1 MNHSTSLSASLSEL
15 SAELRIQEADHLPV
29 IAAFCRSMGIREIVN
44 RLVPTE
50 MDLDAGTVVIGMIL
64 DTLSGR
70 TPLYRLHEFF
80 KDRDT
85 ELLFGTE
92 IAPAAFND
100 DAVGRVLDRLYDAGT
115 MKIFTEVSLRV
126 CKGFNIRTDRGNFDT
141 TSVNVWGDYSSST
154 AAGKAPH
161 ITYGKSKD
169 KRPDLKQFMFSLL
182 CVEGSIPLVGKVQD
196 GNAADTRLNN
206 EELQRVSELIKAT
219 GTKRED
225 FLYIADCKLVT
236 KENLELLGPNPF
248 VTRLPASYNV
258 HDEAIDRALL
268 DDRWEAVG
276 ALNQTP
282 QSKKRPAAQYTVCE
296 QSIELY
302 GKRYRAI
309 VVHSTSH
316 DKRRLKRIERKLKEA
331 KEIAQQAC
339 AQAAKQNWQCK
350 PDAEA
355 VLRKIERDHEDALWE
370 VRGEVREVKK
380 YARGRPSADGQ
391 RKVKSVSYQ
400 LALTITE
407 NTERVAKFKERAGC
421 FVLLTNTRAPG
432 TACGAQK
439 TYSGR
444 ECLEAYKE
452 QSGVERNFS
461 FLKEPLIVNDVFL
474 KKPERIDALGMVLLF
489 SLLVWSLMERIM
501 RVNQR
506 EQKLELKDLDNKPT
520 LRPTSFIM
528 THQFH
533 GILVIRRGNERCMA
547 RRLGFTQGQ
556 YLLALGL
563 SATIF
568 TKPPRPPSRG

>member
-1 MNHSTSLSASLSEL
+1 MNESLSEL
-15 SAELRIQEADHLPV
+15 SGQLTIQEADHLPV
-29 IAAFCRSMGIREIVN
+29 IAAFCRAIGIRDIVN
-44 RLVPTE
+44 RLVPTK

-100 DAVGRVLDRLYDAGT
+100 DAVGRVLDRLHDAGT
-115 MKIFTEVSLRV
+115 MKIFTEVSLDA
-126 CKGFNIRTDRGNFDT
+126 CKALNIRTDCGNFDT
-141 TSVNVWGDYSSST
+141 TSVNVWGDFSSST

-182 CVEGSIPLVGKVQD
+182 CVEGNIPLAGKVQD
-196 GNAADTRLNN
+196 GNSADTRLNN
-206 EELQRVSELIKAT
+206 EELQRISELIKAT

-225 FLYIADCKLVT
+225 FLYIADCKVVT
-236 KENLELLGPNPF
+236 KENLELLADNPF

-268 DDRWEAVG
+268 EDHWEVVG
-276 ALNQTP
+276 ALTQTP
-282 QSKKRPAAQYTVCE
+282 QTKKRPAAQYKVCE
-296 QSIELY
+296 QPIKLY
-302 GKRYRAI
+302 GKAYRAI

-316 DKRRLKRIERKLKEA
+316 DKRRIKRIDRELKESKQKA
-331 KEIAQQAC
+331 LQAC
-339 AQAAKQNWQCK
+339 AQATKQDWQCR

-355 VLRKIERDHEDALWE
+355 VLRKIEQDHQGGLWE
-370 VRGEVREVKK
+370 VGGEVREVKK
-380 YARGRPSADGQ
+380 YAKGRPPVNGPRA
-391 RKVKSVSYQ
+391 VKSVSYQ
-400 LALTITE
+400 LELTITE
-407 NTERVAKFKERAGC
+407 NAQRVAKHRERAGC

-432 TACGAQK
+432 TASGTQK

-444 ECLEAYKE
+444 QCLEAYKE

-489 SLLVWSLMERIM
+489 SLLVWSLMERTM
-501 RVNQR
+501 RINQR
-506 EQKLELKDLDNKPT
+506 EQKLQLKDLDNKPT

-533 GILVIRRGNERCMA
+533 GILVIRRGTERCLA
-547 RRLGFTQGQ
+547 RRLGFTQAQ
-556 YLLALGL
+556 YLMALGL
-563 SATIF
+563 SAKIF
-568 TKPPRPPSRG
+568 TNPPPFPRRI